1 MRASA
6 RKEGTPELSFGF
18 DHIEFLLLIAVAL
31 VVPYV
36 ASRRRLGALRVPT
49 TTHGGPLG
57 SFWGKS
63 PILLQTAAL
72 VFVAIAAAGPKS
84 ELRSVE
90 KKAEGIDAVIAID
103 ASKSMDTKDVAP
115 TRMHA
120 AKSFAAD
127 IVRTRPDDRFAFVSF
142 AGQAVTVSPLT
153 ADRQFLLQAI
163 ESETT
168 DSAGTGTA
176 IGSAL
181 ALSVALLDGS
191 ESKSKIVLL
200 ISDGEDNTGSIPPE
214 LATRMAFTA
223 GVRVYTI
230 GVGSEGGAY
239 LQAVDPAARQ
249 AKVFAGFNPKELSEI
264 SAATGG
270 KYFFAGSAEAF
281 SAIGAEINKLEK
293 SEVLSSISLV
303 RRTYA
308 EWFVWAGLIFFA
320 GSVITEKLFW
330 I

>member
-1 MRASA
+1 M
-6 RKEGTPELSFGF
+6 SFGF
-18 DHIEFLLLIAVAL
+18 DHIELLLLLVIAL

-49 TTHGGPLG
+49 AAYGGVPLG
-57 SFWGKS
+57 SIWGKS

-72 VFVAIAAAGPKS
+72 VFVVIAAAGPKS

-115 TRMHA
+115 SRMHA

-127 IVRTRPDDRFAFVSF
+127 IVRARPDDRFAFVSF

-191 ESKSKIVLL
+191 ESKSKIVIL

-223 GVRVYTI
+223 AVRVYTI

-239 LQAVDPAARQ
+239 LQAVDPAGRQ

-281 SAIGAEINKLEK
+281 SAIGSEINKLEK

-308 EWFVWAGLIFFA
+308 EWFVWAGLICFA
-320 GSVITEKLFW
+320 CSVITEKLFW